1 MKATIQK
8 NDKKAKT
15 VISIIS
21 IIVFLIIVSL
31 GRIQL
36 NINIGFNIHVL
47 ATINAYIN
55 TAIAL
60 ILILALIA
68 VKNKKYYLHKR
79 LMSIALILSIVF
91 LLSYIAHH
99 ILAGDTKFGGVGLI
113 KYFYYF
119 ILITHIFLAAVI
131 LPLIL
136 FTTYRGL
143 TAEFG
148 KHKKIARITFP
159 LWLYVAIT
167 GPTIYCLIHPYY

>member
-36 NINIGFNIHVL
+36 NINIGFNIHVF

-119 ILITHIFLAAVI
+119 IL
-131 LPLIL
+131 
-136 FTTYRGL
+136 
-143 TAEFG
+143 
-148 KHKKIARITFP
+148 
-159 LWLYVAIT
+159 
-167 GPTIYCLIHPYY
+167 

>member
-36 NINIGFNIHVL
+36 NINIGFNIHVF

-119 ILITHIFLAAVI
+119 ILSSYH
-131 LPLIL
+131 
-136 FTTYRGL
+136 
-143 TAEFG
+143 
-148 KHKKIARITFP
+148 
-159 LWLYVAIT
+159 
-167 GPTIYCLIHPYY
+167 